1 MLSRFLVV
9 LNRPA
14 FGCQK
19 IIHGN
24 ERVLKAR
31 LEDALFFFT
40 EDQKKNLE
48 QRTKFLRGIVFQEGL
63 GTMWEKTLRLKFL
76 VKRLGACFP
85 GNEDSLTH
93 LSLIHI

>member
-1 MLSRFLVV
+1 MKHHQKYFACVDDEGKLLSRFLVV

-14 FGCQK
+14 SGCEK

-40 EDQKKNLE
+40 EDQKKKLE
-48 QRTKFLRGIVFQEGL
+48 QRTKSLKGIVFQEGL
-63 GTMWEKTLRLKFL
+63 GTMWEKTLRLKF
-76 VKRLGACFP
+76 F
-85 GNEDSLTH
+85 S
-93 LSLIHI
+93 